1 LWDMVEDDFQNPTFV
16 MDHPVIIS
24 PLAKQHPEDER
35 ITQRFEL
42 IISGME
48 CANAFSELNDP
59 VEQRRRFL
67 HQAGLR
73 EAGDAE
79 AHMMDQDFIK
89 ALEFGMPPTGGLGIG
104 WERIVMILTDSA
116 SIRDIIAFPLVRPDA
131 QTDTDQDIMRC
142 EEDQN
147 ESLQ

>member
-1 LWDMVEDDFQNPTFV
+1 
-16 MDHPVIIS
+16 
-24 PLAKQHPEDER
+24 
-35 ITQRFEL
+35 
-42 IISGME
+42 ME

-142 EEDQN
+142 KEDQN